1 MTRLNWGLSEEM
13 VNKKSSGFEPHFQHD
28 LIAILGSGIPHF
40 WRNYEELT
48 YVCIHTYIHTYVYTH
63 IITNDDE
70 CSLVKGPIMNYD
82 ICLPISL
89 WWALST
95 G

>member
-48 YVCIHTYIHTYVYTH
+48 YVYIHTYIHMYTH
-63 IITNDDE
+63 I
-70 CSLVKGPIMNYD
+70 SSPMMMNVH
-82 ICLPISL
+82 
-89 WWALST
+89 W
-95 G
+95 